1 MQPSQYVGGSLENIF
16 KTCAAYKYVQM
27 FKNPNTVTA
36 PYAYCY
42 TDITDLTTTGDC
54 SFLSLFTHSA
64 EAQASGLSR
73 KRRQVGERDAAVRDN
88 QNLMEAIPIDTRWE
102 GEQREQGTEMS
113 LDDMEAEHSLAI
125 AQTLCPMGLSAC
137 AVPSVDAAEA
147 GYEVSQTL
155 IL

>member
-1 MQPSQYVGGSLENIF
+1 VQPSQYVGGSLENIF
-16 KTCAAYKYVQM
+16 KTCAAYKYVQI
-27 FKNPNTVTA
+27 FKNPNSGSQL
-36 PYAYCY
+36 YGYCY
-42 TDITDLTTTGDC
+42 TDITDLGTSGDC
-54 SFLSLFTHSA
+54 AYYSLFTHSA

-73 KRRQVGERDAAVRDN
+73 KRRQVGERDAAARDN

-102 GEQREQGTEMS
+102 GRQREQGTEMS
-113 LDDMEAEHSLAI
+113 PDDMEAEHLLAI

-155 IL
+155 VP